1 MLKRTFLTRRFL
13 VYVAGG
19 VLSAL
24 VDIGLLRLLLAYHVA
39 LLPATSAAFLAGLL
53 VNYAFHA
60 NLTFRDH
67 GGQGAFGRYLC
78 VVGLNYL
85 ATLACVGAAQLLL
98 GQPLAGKV
106 LALPLVAAIGYLA
119 GKHWIFKPH

>member
-1 MLKRTFLTRRFL
+1 MLKRTFLNRQFL

-39 LLPATSAAFLAGLL
+39 LLAATSAAFLAGLL
-53 VNYAFHA
+53 VNYSFHA
-60 NLTFRDH
+60 NLTFRER
-67 GGQGAFGRYLC
+67 GAPGAFGCYLC
-78 VVGLNYL
+78 VVGGNYL
-85 ATLACVGAAQLLL
+85 ATLACVGAAELLL
-98 GQPLAGKV
+98 GAPMIGKV
-106 LALPLVAAIGYLA
+106 LALPLVAAIGYVA